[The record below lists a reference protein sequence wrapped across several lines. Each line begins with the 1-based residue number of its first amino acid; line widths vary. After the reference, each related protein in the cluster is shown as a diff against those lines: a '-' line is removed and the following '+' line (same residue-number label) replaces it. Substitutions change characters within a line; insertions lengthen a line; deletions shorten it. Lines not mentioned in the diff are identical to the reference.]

1 MNTAERV
8 TELINGWTDMSKS
21 EKVTKI
27 AKACLGW
34 PYVWGGYGQVCNPA
48 NRKSFSERSSCPAAE
63 SAVIISKCQVLRQSK
78 GKCDGCEWYPGGATR
93 FFDCRGFT
101 RWVLSHVGI
110 NLQGAGA
117 TSQYNDNTNWTKKG
131 PISEMPKDKVCCVFM
146 KSGDKMSHT
155 GLYLGGDVIIHC
167 SGTVKYGTPSD
178 KGWSHYAI
186 PRGIDGDV
194 PVWRPT
200 IRKGSSG
207 EDVKYCQQLLMKL
220 GYDLS
225 PYNDDGKFGA
235 KTQAAVIAFQK
246 ANGLGADGVV
256 GPLTWEALTNA
267 KPTPAPTEK
276 KYTVTIQHLAKAT
289 ADALK
294 KEYPNA
300 TVKEE

>member
-8 TELINGWTDMSKS
+8 TQLINGWTDMTKS

-34 PYVWGGYGQVCNPA
+34 PYVWGGYGQICNPS
-48 NRKSFSERSSCPAAE
+48 NRKAYAERSSCPAAE
-63 SAVIISKCQVLRQSK
+63 SAVIVSRCQVLRKSK
-78 GKCDGCEWYPGGATR
+78 TTCSGCQWYPNGETR

-117 TSQYNDNTNWTKKG
+117 TSQWNDNTNWTKKG
-131 PISEMPKDKVCCVFM
+131 SIKDLPDKVCCVFM
-146 KSGDKMSHT
+146 QSGDKMSHT
-155 GLYLGGDVIIHC
+155 GLYLGGGVIIHC
-167 SGTVKYGTPSD
+167 SGEVKYGTPSD

-200 IRKGSSG
+200 IRRGSSG
-207 EDVKYCQQLLMKL
+207 DDVKYCQQLLMKL
-220 GYDLS
+220 GYDLA
-225 PYNDDGKFGA
+225 PYNDDGKYGA
-235 KTQAAVIAFQK
+235 KTEAAVRAFQK
-246 ANGLGADGVV
+246 ANGLGVDGIV
-256 GPLTWEALTNA
+256 GPLTWEALIGA
-267 KPTPAPTEK
+267 KPSDKPVQ
-276 KYTVTIQHLAKAT
+276 KYTITIPGLTKEK

-300 TVKEE
+300 TMKGE

>member
-8 TELINGWTDMSKS
+8 TELINSWTDMSKA

-34 PYVWGGYGQVCNPA
+34 PYVWGGYGQLCNPT
-48 NRKSFSERSSCPAAE
+48 NRKAYADRSSCPEAE
-63 SAVIISKCQVLRQSK
+63 SAVIVSRCQVLRGSK
-78 GKCDGCEWYPGGATR
+78 GSCSGCEWYPNGATR

-117 TSQYNDNTNWTKKG
+117 TSQWNDNTNWVTKGDIKNL
-131 PISEMPKDKVCCVFM
+131 PDRVCCVFM

-155 GLYLGGDVIIHC
+155 GLYLGGNVIIHC

-178 KGWSHYAI
+178 RGWTNYAI
-186 PRGIDGDV
+186 PRGLDGDV

-200 IRKGSSG
+200 IRRGSSG
-207 EDVKYCQQLLMKL
+207 EDVKYCQELLLKL
-220 GYDLS
+220 GYDLA
-225 PYNDDGKFGA
+225 PYGADGKFGA
-235 KTQAAVIAFQK
+235 KTEAAVKAFQR
-246 ANGLGADGVV
+246 ANNLGVDGVV
-256 GPLTWEALTNA
+256 GPMTWEALEGS
-267 KPTPAPTEK
+267 KPAPAPET
-276 KYTVTIQHLAKAT
+276 KYMVTIPHLTKAE
-289 ADALK
+289 ADGLK